1 MKINIDREMLLKAVI
16 TADSIVSS
24 KNVNT
29 ILSNC
34 LFNVSKDQIEI
45 ISTDNEIAIRT
56 KIDAVSDG
64 SISFTANG
72 KKFSSFLKELPN
84 DEIVLDI
91 NDSLIIELR
100 TKSKEVKGH
109 YTLIGTST
117 EEYPAI
123 PSFDEKDAI
132 ELDQPVLRE
141 MIKKVVY
148 AASHD
153 TIKPVFNGIF
163 LVSEKNREM
172 TVVSTDSRRLS
183 MITRIMESNDIKME
197 NGFIIPLKTVN
208 EIFRL
213 LESAGR
219 CRFSYN
225 RNQCFFR
232 IGNTEIISRVVDG
245 QFPNYKHVIPS
256 DHIMDVVIETQKLLK
271 LVKRVIIFTRE
282 PANKII
288 CHFKKDTLVIEA
300 STPELGEAREEID
313 IENSSSES
321 ITIGINAQFFI
332 DCLKEI
338 DSYSIRCGITGQM
351 SPVTITPEDDS
362 NYVSV
367 IMPIQIKSGGAD

>member
-34 LFNVSKDQIEI
+34 LFNISKDQIEI

-72 KKFSSFLKELPN
+72 KKFSSILKELPN

-172 TVVSTDSRRLS
+172 TIVSTDSRRLS

-208 EIFRL
+208 EIYRL
-213 LESAGR
+213 LESTGR

-225 RNQCFFR
+225 KNQCFLR
-232 IGNTEIISRVVDG
+232 ICHTEII
-245 QFPNYKHVIPS
+245 
-256 DHIMDVVIETQKLLK
+256 
-271 LVKRVIIFTRE
+271 
-282 PANKII
+282 
-288 CHFKKDTLVIEA
+288 
-300 STPELGEAREEID
+300 
-313 IENSSSES
+313 
-321 ITIGINAQFFI
+321 
-332 DCLKEI
+332 
-338 DSYSIRCGITGQM
+338 
-351 SPVTITPEDDS
+351 
-362 NYVSV
+362 
-367 IMPIQIKSGGAD
+367 